1 MNKVREGYVL
11 VLSLIIMGLLVL
23 IATQVYNLSYNF
35 SAYSHFVI
43 KREKA
48 KMLALSGVQLMRD
61 VLYSPPLKEE
71 KGKDSK
77 TPEKEKGSDQ
87 KKAPE
92 KDEAE
97 AKGNKGSKEDSVQKK
112 KKEDAALGA
121 LLIRVLPLLNQWQKL
136 KLTQQKD
143 GVDGEIKTY
152 LACEDGK
159 LHLNHL
165 LGLTVQKGLSEERT
179 KMLQELWQK
188 ISQITKAKKSLHGS
202 AKEFFDRR
210 NRVWLNDV
218 SEILEAPGFEVFRD
232 KLFEGL
238 SNGNKEVV
246 SLMDLFTPLSRYAKL
261 DPWVLS
267 ASAQKLLGLQ
277 PKKIDK
283 NKAAEIGKD
292 FQSAHNWT
300 NDWDKLIKPI
310 YGKEFS
316 ALPKGFD
323 LMFSIRFDP
332 AAFSVVSYGI
342 VDDVKQ
348 GVYTILTQKKQS
360 DGSSIFVP
368 TKTYW
373 IN

>member
-1 MNKVREGYVL
+1 MNKMREGYVL

-61 VLYSPPLKEE
+61 VLYSPPAEDE
-71 KGKDSK
+71 KKG
-77 TPEKEKGSDQ
+77 TPEKKEEE

-92 KDEAE
+92 KDEAKKDE
-97 AKGNKGSKEDSVQKK
+97 TDKEDGEKKDTPAEKK
-112 KKEDAALGA
+112 KKGDKALGE
-121 LLIRVLPLLNQWQKL
+121 LLMRVLPILNQWQTL
-136 KLTQQKD
+136 KLSQQKD
-143 GVDGEIKTY
+143 NVDGEIKTY

-159 LHLNHL
+159 LHINHL

-179 KMLQELWQK
+179 KMIQELWQK
-188 ISQITKAKKSLHGS
+188 ISQIAQAKKNLYAS

-218 SEILEAPGFEVFRD
+218 SEILEAPGFEVFKD
-232 KLFEGL
+232 ELFAAH
-238 SNGNKEVV
+238 SNGNKDAVY
-246 SLMDLFTPLSRYAKL
+246 LMDLFTPVSRYAKL

-292 FQSAHNWT
+292 FQSAHNWK

-348 GVYTILTQKKQS
+348 GVYTILTQKKQP
-360 DGSSIFVP
+360 DGSVIFVP
-368 TKTYW
+368 IKTYW